1 MQIAR
6 RFRSTRQPK
15 LFKLKPPPT
24 NMAEKIRA
32 IMIVEIAGRP
42 PEHIKQALEAHVGQL
57 EKVKNI
63 RCISQSISA
72 PKKLEA
78 EQEIYTCFAEV
89 EVEAEDFLNLINL
102 VFDFMPSSI
111 EIIEPTELKF
121 NMADATSFIN
131 TLSGRL
137 HRYDEIAKIAQ
148 IKIQQMAAQIQQA
161 QSQQEPVKKKTTK
174 KKLKK
179 KSGKKKKVK

>member
-1 MQIAR
+1 
-6 RFRSTRQPK
+6 
-15 LFKLKPPPT
+15 
-24 NMAEKIRA
+24 MAEKVRA

-42 PEHIKQALEAHVGQL
+42 PEHIKQALESHVGQL
-57 EKVKNI
+57 EKIKNI
-63 RCISQSISA
+63 RCISQSISE

-89 EVEAEDFLNLINL
+89 EVEAETLLNLIHL

-121 NMADATSFIN
+121 NMADATSLMN
-131 TLSGRL
+131 TLAGRL

-161 QSQQEPVKKKTTK
+161 QSQKSQPVPVKKKSA
-174 KKLKK
+174 KK
-179 KSGKKKKVK
+179 KSKKKEGKKKK